1 MWLFFSYASF
11 NIDKYA
17 LVLEAGVT
25 STPVVD
31 SSPKVNA
38 LPSVKINGKGTL
50 KVNDSSPKVIALPSV
65 KLAIILPVA
74 FFSLAVSKFNVMVE
88 PGTKLLLL

>member
-1 MWLFFSYASF
+1 MYKILKNNHVVVFLSYASF
-11 NIDKYA
+11 TIDKYA

-31 SSPKVNA
+31 SSPKVI
-38 LPSVKINGKGTL
+38 P
-50 KVNDSSPKVIALPSV
+50 LPSV